1 VTSRSAERDGIAVPD
16 AFVIRWKFGGFDLAG
31 SFDFSQAALLQHST
45 GSSFTRDICH
55 LSPKRF
61 GP

>member
-1 VTSRSAERDGIAVPD
+1 VPD